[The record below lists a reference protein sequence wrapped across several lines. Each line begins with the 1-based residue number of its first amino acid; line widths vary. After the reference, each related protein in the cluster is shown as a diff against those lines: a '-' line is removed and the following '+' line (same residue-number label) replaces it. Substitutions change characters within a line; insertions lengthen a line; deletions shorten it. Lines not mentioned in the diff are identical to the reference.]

1 MPPTPESAPTVEP
14 LFVRKTAP
22 TSVPL
27 EALPIIR
34 ERFPQT
40 LYWNP
45 QALTDAQGRVQVTIP
60 TGDAITTWRVTA
72 LAVDRNGK
80 LGSATAPLKVFQS
93 LFIAP
98 SLPATM
104 AVGED
109 AFGQVQIFNYS
120 DRPLTVTMAAQPS
133 AGLQA
138 EVTDLPITVPANEV
152 VAVAVRVTALTPG
165 AQTVTF
171 TAGSNGVQDAA
182 VARIAVE

>member
-1 MPPTPESAPTVEP
+1 M
-14 LFVRKTAP
+14 
-22 TSVPL
+22 PL

-45 QALTDAQGRVQVTIP
+45 QALTDASGRVQLTIP

-72 LAVDRNGK
+72 LAVDRDGK
-80 LGSATAPLKVFQS
+80 LGSATAPLKVFQP

-98 SLPATM
+98 SLPASMT
-104 AVGED
+104 AGED
-109 AFGQVQIFNYS
+109 IFGQVQIFNYS

-133 AGLQA
+133 AGLRA

-171 TAGSNGVQDAA
+171 TTGSNGVEDAA
-182 VARIAVE
+182 VARITVE